1 MLIHAQQQQHTQSV
15 SIHLKWQMGLS
26 LSEINRGPLL
36 KRFGSEVKSS
46 KKLPKSIFSYVWKN
60 SSSSCQ
66 PASSQAQCRVI
77 LLFPRRLSTFCVG
90 LRRAIKRFKT
100 MLIRLWHQTPAGFKS
115 PCSSS
120 WEQYSDFKVCLIFVR
135 ATAGSAVELQGKLH
149 TRAEWSIL
157 NFSALLLGLI

>member
-1 MLIHAQQQQHTQSV
+1 
-15 SIHLKWQMGLS
+15 MGLS
-26 LSEINRGPLL
+26 LSEINRGPFL

-46 KKLPKSIFSYVWKN
+46 KKLLKSIFSYVWK

-66 PASSQAQCRVI
+66 LASLPASQPSSRVI

-135 ATAGSAVELQGKLH
+135 EAESAVELQGML
-149 TRAEWSIL
+149 
-157 NFSALLLGLI
+157 

>member
-1 MLIHAQQQQHTQSV
+1 MLIHAQQQHTQSV

-26 LSEINRGPLL
+26 LSEINRGPFL

-46 KKLPKSIFSYVWKN
+46 KKLLKSIFSYVWK

-66 PASSQAQCRVI
+66 LASLPASQPSSRVI

-135 ATAGSAVELQGKLH
+135 ATGFSVEFQGMP
-149 TRAEWSIL
+149 
-157 NFSALLLGLI
+157 

>member
-26 LSEINRGPLL
+26 LSEINRGPFL

-46 KKLPKSIFSYVWKN
+46 KKLLKSIFSYVWK

-66 PASSQAQCRVI
+66 LASLPASQPSSRVI

-135 ATAGSAVELQGKLH
+135 ATGFSVEFQGMP
-149 TRAEWSIL
+149 
-157 NFSALLLGLI
+157 

>member
-1 MLIHAQQQQHTQSV
+1 MLIHAQQQQQHTQSV

-26 LSEINRGPLL
+26 LSEINRGPFL

-46 KKLPKSIFSYVWKN
+46 KKLLKSIFSYVWK

-66 PASSQAQCRVI
+66 LASLPASQPSSRVI

-135 ATAGSAVELQGKLH
+135 ATGFSVEFQGMP
-149 TRAEWSIL
+149 
-157 NFSALLLGLI
+157 

>member
-1 MLIHAQQQQHTQSV
+1 
-15 SIHLKWQMGLS
+15 MGLS
-26 LSEINRGPLL
+26 LSEINRGPFL

-46 KKLPKSIFSYVWKN
+46 KKLLKSIFSYVWKSS

-66 PASSQAQCRVI
+66 LASLPASQPSSRVI

-135 ATAGSAVELQGKLH
+135 ATGFSVEFQGMP
-149 TRAEWSIL
+149 
-157 NFSALLLGLI
+157 

>member
-1 MLIHAQQQQHTQSV
+1 
-15 SIHLKWQMGLS
+15 MGLS
-26 LSEINRGPLL
+26 LSEINRGPFL

-46 KKLPKSIFSYVWKN
+46 KKLLKSIFSYVWK

-66 PASSQAQCRVI
+66 LASLPASQPSSRVI

-135 ATAGSAVELQGKLH
+135 ATGFSVEFQGMP
-149 TRAEWSIL
+149 
-157 NFSALLLGLI
+157 

>member
-26 LSEINRGPLL
+26 LSEINRGPFL

-46 KKLPKSIFSYVWKN
+46 KKLLKSIFSYVWKR
-60 SSSSCQ
+60 SRSSCQ
-66 PASSQAQCRVI
+66 LASLPASQPSSRVI

-135 ATAGSAVELQGKLH
+135 ATGFFGRISGY
-149 TRAEWSIL
+149 
-157 NFSALLLGLI
+157 ALCRRYKGTVHF